1 MVYFGSDLGRVT
13 ICLASVLT
21 VNFGRTFETD
31 VHISLCL
38 WLHHITVALFLL
50 S

>member
-1 MVYFGSDLGRVT
+1 MVYFCSDLGRVT
-13 ICLASVLT
+13 IFLAFVLT
-21 VNFGRTFETD
+21 VNFGRTFETG

-50 S
+50 L